1 MRIEKSSDS
10 CALAIATIVMGI
22 IAGASSG
29 LLSIVLDATERVFFH
44 FTEPNAIP
52 VAFSATPLNRLL
64 APIIGALIV
73 SVVWYFMQ
81 LHYRPVKLG
90 KAVDG
95 EKMPMGAT
103 IMHVTAQVFYV
114 GTGGSIGRELA
125 PREAGAM
132 WAQSWIRLGD
142 RIGWLKLAPEDR
154 RLLIAAAAGAGFAGV
169 YIAPITGAM
178 FCLEIL
184 YKKIDK
190 KAVIVSLTM
199 AAIATMVGAIVKG
212 WQPYYLVASRQ
223 FSLRLIPFVV
233 IVAPLMGF
241 LGTWYKRLIGRAS
254 ALRVK
259 DRRIFITMPLA
270 GALTGAV
277 ACFFPEIMGNGRG
290 VAQMAINVTS
300 VSHSAVALLLF
311 GFFAKGL
318 VTLATISGGGYGGT
332 LTPSIAMGSSLG
344 VLLGMIFIQ
353 AMPGEPLMQFA
364 VLGAAFFLAATQQAP
379 LMAMFM
385 LFEVCHLN
393 FSALLP
399 LGLGVA
405 LSMAISSWMQA
416 KKA

>member
-1 MRIEKSSDS
+1 
-10 CALAIATIVMGI
+10 
-22 IAGASSG
+22 
-29 LLSIVLDATERVFFH
+29 
-44 FTEPNAIP
+44 
-52 VAFSATPLNRLL
+52 
-64 APIIGALIV
+64 
-73 SVVWYFMQ
+73 MQ

-95 EKMPMGAT
+95 EKLPMGAT

-132 WAQSWIRLGD
+132 WAQSWIELGD

-154 RLLIAAAAGAGFAGV
+154 RLLVAAAAGAGFAGV

-184 YKKIDK
+184 YKRIDK
-190 KAVIVSLTM
+190 KAAIVSLSM
-199 AAIATMVGAIVKG
+199 AAIATMVGAVVKG
-212 WQPYYLVASRQ
+212 WQPYYLVASKQ
-223 FSLRLIPFVV
+223 FSIRLILFV
-233 IVAPLMGF
+233 IVVAPIMGY
-241 LGTWYKRLIGRAS
+241 LGTWYKRFISRAS
-254 ALRVK
+254 ALRIK

-290 VAQMAINVTS
+290 VAQMAINVNS
-300 VSHSAVALLLF
+300 VSASAIGLLAF

-332 LTPSIAMGSSLG
+332 LTPSIAMGSTLG
-344 VLLGMIFIQ
+344 VLLGMLFIQ
-353 AMPGEPLMQFA
+353 VLPGEPLMQFA

-405 LSMAISSWMQA
+405 LSMAVSKWMQA
-416 KKA
+416 